1 MGSEEPKAAQTGLII
16 TIIHTLTTVT
26 AGIALRDGDL
36 SPTLETMGG
45 RGQPQN
51 RTEFVGNA

>member
-16 TIIHTLTTVT
+16 TIIHTLIIVT

-36 SPTLETMGG
+36 SPTLGTIGG

-51 RTEFVGNA
+51 GAEFMGNA